1 MFSENFN
8 ISENNIV
15 TVLLVQVLQYSL
27 GIKPVLPQVP
37 TKQVVVQ
44 GYYYLMSYQAGIGM
58 SPVLLQVAPIRSV
71 L

>member
-8 ISENNIV
+8 VSENNIV
-15 TVLLVQVLQYSL
+15 TVELVQVLQYSL
-27 GIKPVLPQVP
+27 GIELVLPQVP
-37 TKQVVVQ
+37 TKQVMVQ
-44 GYYYLMSYQAGIGM
+44 GYYYLMSYQAGVGM